1 MSLPETASLWWNSSQ
16 QQQQKTQQEE
26 EGEIEDDVV
35 SDTLTKM
42 KSTPEE
48 EEKESMFEKPL
59 TPSDVGKLNRLVIPK
74 QHAERYFPLDSEE
87 VKGLLLSFEDE
98 SGKCWRFRYSYW
110 NSSQSYVLT
119 KGWSRYV
126 KDKRL
131 DAGDVVLFQRH
142 RTQPSR
148 FFISWR
154 RRHGSNSTPPAYVSN
169 SIDGNG
175 VVSVGWARGLYPAPN
190 AYPTHHHHP
199 LSNYHAGGGT
209 ESQNTSTGCGNNSSS
224 STSRVLRL
232 FGVNMECQPD
242 NDNNINDD
250 SQTNFTPDNN
260 QCSYNNNNN
269 NNNNISSTTTTTQG
283 TAIPQFYHHLHRQ
296 PPSNPHHHMLRQQP
310 Y

>member
-35 SDTLTKM
+35 SDTITKM

-98 SGKCWRFRYSYW
+98 S
-110 NSSQSYVLT
+110 
-119 KGWSRYV
+119 
-126 KDKRL
+126 DKRL

-242 NDNNINDD
+242 NDNININDD

-260 QCSYNNNNN
+260 QCSYNNN